1 LDPRDVEVKN
11 EKEDIMAIISITGAL
26 FTHSDQSVTDLSSA
40 LGYKV
45 LTDENI
51 MEETARNQEF
61 NLETIQKVLDSKS
74 IPFNDFTH
82 EKEKIIAGLKKTISG
97 QILKG
102 DVIFH
107 GLFGHLIPRWVTH
120 VLRVL
125 IVTDKEARILN
136 GISLLNQSEK
146 EVTQAVNEADK
157 QAILWVNGITGKKAW
172 DDDLYDIVAPS
183 DKLTVSDTVSLISEH
198 HATLTSMSGEVVK
211 KEAWDFS
218 LAAEVEVALA
228 TTGGGLKVYAN
239 NGAVTVTIDKNVLWL
254 SKFKQKIIGLTKK
267 VEGVT
272 SVETKIGK
280 NYYKSDS
287 TYNLEF
293 ETPLHV
299 LLVDDEKEFVQTLSQ
314 RLQIRQIDSDV
325 VYSGEEALETVHRDG
340 AEVMVLDLKMPGVDG
355 FQVLREIKKSKPE
368 IEVIILTGHG
378 TEKDKETCMDLGAF
392 AYLQKP
398 ADIDLLAE
406 TMKQAYEKINRKKL
420 LAGMDADGDKSREE

>member
-1 LDPRDVEVKN
+1 
-11 EKEDIMAIISITGAL
+11 MAIISITGAL
-26 FTHSDQSVTDLSSA
+26 FTHSDQTVAELSSA

-45 LTDENI
+45 LTDEKI
-51 MEETARNQEF
+51 MEETAQSQGL
-61 NLETIQKVLDSKS
+61 NLENIQKVLDSKQ

-82 EKEKIIAGLKKTISG
+82 EKEKVIAGLKKTMSDH
-97 QILKG
+97 ILQG

-107 GLFGHLIPRWVTH
+107 GIFGHLIPRWATH

-146 EVTQAVNEADK
+146 EVTQAVNLADK

-172 DDDLYDIVAPS
+172 DDSLYDIVAPS
-183 DKLTVSDTVSLISEH
+183 DKLTVSDTVALISEH
-198 HATLTSMSGEVVK
+198 HATLASMSDEFVK
-211 KEAWDFS
+211 KEARDFV

-228 TTGGGLKVYAN
+228 PTGDGLMVFAN
-239 NGAVTVTIDKNVLWL
+239 NGEVVVTIDKNVLLL
-254 SKFKQKIIGLTKK
+254 SKFKQKIIGLAKK
-267 VEGVT
+267 VDGVT
-272 SVETKIGK
+272 SVETKIGR

-314 RLQIRQIDSDV
+314 RLQIRQINSDV
-325 VYSGEEALETVHRDG
+325 VYSGEDALETVNRDG
-340 AEVMVLDLKMPGVDG
+340 AEVMVLDLKMPGIDG
-355 FQVLREIKKSKPE
+355 FQVLREIKKTKPE

-398 ADIDLLAE
+398 ADIDLLAD
-406 TMKQAYEKINRKKL
+406 TMKQAYEKINLKKR
-420 LAGMDADGDKSREE
+420 LASIDATEDTTSK

>member
-1 LDPRDVEVKN
+1 
-11 EKEDIMAIISITGAL
+11 MTIISITGAL
-26 FTHSDQSVTDLSSA
+26 FTHSDQTVQELSSA

-51 MEETARNQEF
+51 MEEMAQNQGIS
-61 NLETIQKVLDSKS
+61 LENIQKVLDSKQ

-97 QILKG
+97 HIMQG
-102 DVIFH
+102 DIIFH
-107 GLFGHLIPRWVTH
+107 GVFGHLIPRWATH

-146 EVTQAVNEADK
+146 EVTQAVNLADK

-172 DDDLYDIVAPS
+172 DDSLYDIVAPS
-183 DKLTVSDTVSLISEH
+183 DKLTVSDTVALISEH
-198 HATLTSMSGEVVK
+198 HATLASMSDDLVK
-211 KEAWDFS
+211 KEASNFV

-228 TTGGGLKVYAN
+228 TTGGGLIVYAN
-239 NGAVTVTIDKNVLWL
+239 NGEVVVTIDKNVLLL
-254 SKFKQKIIGLTKK
+254 SKFQQKIISLTQK
-267 VEGVT
+267 VDGVT

-280 NYYKSDS
+280 NYYKSGS
-287 TYNLEF
+287 TYNYEF

-314 RLQIRQIDSDV
+314 RLQIRQINSDI
-325 VYSGEEALETVHRDG
+325 VYSGEEALETVNRDG
-340 AEVMVLDLKMPGVDG
+340 AEVMVLDLKMPGIDG
-355 FQVLREIKKSKPE
+355 FQVLREIKRTKPE

-406 TMKQAYEKINRKKL
+406 TMKQAYKKINRRKQ
-420 LAGMDADGDKSREE
+420 LARIDANEDKIGK